1 MFRTERLSPGREDDM
16 EGCFLAQRL
25 ASVSR
30 AVTTEGTPY
39 NMERRTGVGEE
50 SEKYNLMSTTNR
62 LKRKVSFAQ
71 RR

>member
-1 MFRTERLSPGREDDM
+1 MG
-16 EGCFLAQRL
+16 GCFFAQRL

-39 NMERRTGVGEE
+39 NTERQTGGEE